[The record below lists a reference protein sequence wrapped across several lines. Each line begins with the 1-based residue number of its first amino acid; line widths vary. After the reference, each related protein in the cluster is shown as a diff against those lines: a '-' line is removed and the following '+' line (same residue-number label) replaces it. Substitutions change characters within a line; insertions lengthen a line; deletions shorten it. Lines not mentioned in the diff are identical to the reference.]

1 MGLLLPTQG
10 EIIIDGKK
18 DLKNYFLS
26 NAAYVSQNTFLLD
39 GTILEN
45 IVLENTNTIEYD
57 KEKIFSILKKVNLD
71 KFVDN
76 LEKGINTVIGESG
89 ISLSGGEKQRL
100 SLARALFQ
108 APKILLLDEFTSA
121 LDRQNELGILENIK
135 NLKQDMTIV
144 IVSHNKKV
152 LNICD
157 KKYQLTDGSINEI
170 N

>member
-1 MGLLLPTQG
+1 MGLLVPIQG
-10 EIIIDGKK
+10 KIIIDEKK

-45 IVLENTNTIEYD
+45 IVLENIDHIKYD
-57 KEKIFSILKKVNLD
+57 QEKIFSILKKVNLD
-71 KFVDN
+71 KFINN
-76 LEKGINTVIGESG
+76 LEKGINTIIGENG

-108 APKILLLDEFTSA
+108 SPKILLLDEFTSA
-121 LDRQNELGILENIK
+121 LDSQNEIAILQNIK
-135 NLKQDMTIV
+135 NLKEDMTIV

-157 KKYQLTDGSINEI
+157 KKYQLTDGAINEI
-170 N
+170 Y

>member
-1 MGLLLPTQG
+1 M
-10 EIIIDGKK
+10 
-18 DLKNYFLS
+18 
-26 NAAYVSQNTFLLD
+26 
-39 GTILEN
+39 
-45 IVLENTNTIEYD
+45 
-57 KEKIFSILKKVNLD
+57 KKVNLD

-76 LEKGINTVIGESG
+76 LEKGINTVIGENG

-108 APKILLLDEFTSA
+108 SPKILLLDEFTSA
-121 LDRQNELGILENIK
+121 LDSQNELAILENIK
-135 NLKQDMTIV
+135 NLKEDMTIV

-157 KKYQLTDGSINEI
+157 TKYQLTDGSINEI